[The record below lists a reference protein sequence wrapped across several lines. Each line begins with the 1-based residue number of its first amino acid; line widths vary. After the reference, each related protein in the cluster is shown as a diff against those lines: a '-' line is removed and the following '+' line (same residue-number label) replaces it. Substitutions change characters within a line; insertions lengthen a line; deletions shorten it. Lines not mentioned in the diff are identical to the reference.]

1 MATAFGGDDALAAGT
16 TREGTQQRV
25 EVTMHIEFAG
35 ESAIA
40 ERASALRVALSKW
53 LTDLHISPDRA
64 YDVVLAAYEAMAN
77 AVEHAYESDSEPG
90 TLDLHAQCVPSTG
103 WVEVTV
109 ADRGEWAVH
118 PPDSTRGKGV
128 PLMHA
133 LADSTAV
140 TTDSRG
146 TTVRMVWN
154 ALTAE

>member
-64 YDVVLAAYEAMAN
+64 YDVVLAAYE
-77 AVEHAYESDSEPG
+77 SDSEPG
-90 TLDLHAQCVPSTG
+90 TLDLHAQCVPTTG